1 MSSIPI
7 QATFGSLV
15 KDRFH
20 VVRVVS
26 NEMFTTGEI
35 QRRARRVSVMIEYV
49 YNSNI
54 SATKVWKRQEKAP
67 PLIGKP
73 TEELTDPDA
82 ISGNDTYDRAVRLL
96 YRYGFDMEDDA
107 FIFDAGFPQITK
119 LTADLFSAIGEKYK
133 GNNGASLR
141 DFICGWLNKAE
152 LPEDLSES
160 HYVGLVRYA
169 LKVAGYKLKE
179 LKVG

>member
-1 MSSIPI
+1 
-7 QATFGSLV
+7 
-15 KDRFH
+15 
-20 VVRVVS
+20 
-26 NEMFTTGEI
+26 MFITQI
-35 QRRARRVSVMIEYV
+35 YQ
-49 YNSNI
+49 
-54 SATKVWKRQEKAP
+54 

-82 ISGNDTYDRAVRLL
+82 IDFVQTSYSANNAYDRAVRLL
-96 YRYGFDMEDDA
+96 YRYGFDMEEDA
-107 FIFDAGFPQITK
+107 FIFDASFPQITK

-169 LKVAGYKLKE
+169 LKVAGYKLK
-179 LKVG
+179 LRNF